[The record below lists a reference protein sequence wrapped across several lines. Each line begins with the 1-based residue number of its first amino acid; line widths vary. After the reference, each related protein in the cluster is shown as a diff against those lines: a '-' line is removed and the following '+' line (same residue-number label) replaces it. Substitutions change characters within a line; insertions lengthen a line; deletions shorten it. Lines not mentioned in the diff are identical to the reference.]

1 MSELPIAMEYL
12 PVNGK
17 WGQGYGYVLYR
28 TLIPADTTKITV
40 QGLRDYG
47 VVGFVYQ
54 VTYYDTLEWYESP
67 RACHVISCDDM
78 ATVYRSEVGCQV
90 ILSSLYVPTPRQW

>member
-1 MSELPIAMEYL
+1 VSELPIAMEYL
-12 PVNGK
+12 PVNEK

-40 QGLRDYG
+40 QGLRDYE

-54 VTYYDTLEWYESP
+54 GT
-67 RACHVISCDDM
+67 I
-78 ATVYRSEVGCQV
+78 
-90 ILSSLYVPTPRQW
+90 

>member
-47 VVGFVYQ
+47 VVSFVCL
-54 VTYYDTLEWYESP
+54 VTLCDIKIHWSGMRTLG
-67 RACHVISCDDM
+67 HVM
-78 ATVYRSEVGCQV
+78 
-90 ILSSLYVPTPRQW
+90 